1 MAKLADAIGLG
12 PIDRKVLGVQVPSSA
27 PNHKIMNIQAAQEK
41 QQDGTIKLTITI
53 PSTEVKKTWEEVVS
67 GAAKNTKLAG
77 FRKGKAPKKLVEENV
92 DTEKI
97 REEVLK
103 KLLPQAYIE
112 AVQKHG
118 IRPILNPKIH
128 VEKVDEDADWQFIAL
143 TCEAPEI
150 NIGSYKDAVQKI
162 TAKSKII
169 IPGKEPQ
176 APNFDE
182 IVKAL
187 LENVTMTIPAMLIEH
202 EVDRLLSQT
211 LDEIKSLGLTL
222 EQYLNSTKKTAQTL
236 RDDYKKRAQNDIKLE
251 FALGKI
257 AETEKIV
264 VEEKEIDE
272 AIQAYRKEKYGKN
285 IKNANRLRH

>member
-1 MAKLADAIGLG
+1 
-12 PIDRKVLGVQVPSSA
+12 
-27 PNHKIMNIQAAQEK
+27 MNIQAAQEK
-41 QQDGTIKLTITI
+41 LQDGTIKLTITI
-53 PSTEVKKTWEEVVS
+53 PLAEVKKTWEEVVNA
-67 GAAKNTKLAG
+67 AAKNAKVAG

-92 DTEKI
+92 DTEKV

-112 AVQKHG
+112 AVQKHN

-128 VEKVDEDADWQFIAL
+128 VEKIEDPTTKDAKGDWQFIAL

-150 NIGSYKDAVQKI
+150 TLGAYKEEVQKI

-169 IPGKEPQ
+169 IPGKEPFGSSQDKPQ

-182 IVKAL
+182 IVKTVL
-187 LENVTMTIPAMLIEH
+187 DNTTLTIPTMLVDH

-222 EQYLNSTKKTAQTL
+222 EQYLNSTKKTAEKL
-236 RDDYKKRAQNDIKLE
+236 RDDYKKRAENDIKLE
-251 FALGKI
+251 FALQKI
-257 AETEKIV
+257 AETEKIT
-264 VEEKEIDE
+264 VEEKEINE
-272 AIQAYRKEKYGKN
+272 AILKAKDDAERKNLE
-285 IKNANRLRH
+285 ANRYMLASILRQQKTLDFLRNL